1 MMHREYF
8 SIIFN
13 VKKCTLY
20 SIKYGKSYLDKYLYK
35 KYQIMLILFSGPE
48 DKSGARQISLNVIK
62 SFAWR
67 VLVGGGRKAG
77 AGGISTTLHRLV
89 PHTTGRAL
97 TLNSI
102 GCRVLPTLQLS
113 IGALESITDF
123 ILVYSGR
130 LSFYMNFW
138 AK

>member
-1 MMHREYF
+1 
-8 SIIFN
+8 
-13 VKKCTLY
+13 
-20 SIKYGKSYLDKYLYK
+20 
-35 KYQIMLILFSGPE
+35 MLILFSGPE
-48 DKSGARQISLNVIK
+48 DKSGARQISLNVI
-62 SFAWR
+62 SFALR

-89 PHTTGRAL
+89 PHTAGRAL

-130 LSFYMNFW
+130 LSF
-138 AK
+138 